1 MTYPPIRPDRCLL
14 WITLR
19 PDATAKARYQA
30 LQAVL
35 KQCRL
40 HPMDTTAC
48 SQVVVVEEAALQA
61 HLDAARATL
70 GEGDMLHRVRIMQ
83 GRLQVTVIAPPE
95 VMADSLVRRP
105 PERLPPWLR
114 GD

>member
-70 GEGDMLHRVRIMQ
+70 GEGDMLHRVRI
-83 GRLQVTVIAPPE
+83 APPE